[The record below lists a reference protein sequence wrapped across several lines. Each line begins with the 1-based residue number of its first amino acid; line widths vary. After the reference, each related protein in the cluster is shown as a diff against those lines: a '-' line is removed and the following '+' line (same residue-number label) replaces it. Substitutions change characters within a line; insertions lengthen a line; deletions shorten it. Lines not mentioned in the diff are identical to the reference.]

1 MNILTNNANYVS
13 GNEVATF
20 VLDTTAPYNILDFDQ
35 GLCNM
40 TGYSPRELSKK
51 ICTLDNLLYVED
63 FAEVIASINYQ
74 LSISNMVS
82 IQHRIVT
89 KSSSVLTVLCNGQ
102 AFSLSDGRDV
112 LQCVFTDIT
121 NLESAASETAKA
133 KTDLEIFSNTVP
145 SGISKHLLDNNLTLT
160 WANNYFYDMCGYTP
174 KEYKKK
180 YGKHTLPIVLSEDL
194 SIVIDALAD
203 LTEDSNSTIV
213 NFRIKCADDTI
224 KWVNAIF
231 ARAGETQDGFPVV
244 NLVMSDITN
253 LKIAEMKAML
263 EEQKYLIISDISEEL
278 PYEYD
283 IAEDVITFAEK
294 FNHIFEGESI
304 IYNPAENMLSSALV
318 SYDTKDAIE
327 ELFYLAKL
335 GTEYHSTEFKL
346 NTKNGGYQWYFSTFS
361 TIYDE
366 DSNPIRVVG
375 LLRNIHSQKIE
386 QQKLLTKAET
396 DLMTG
401 LLNKATTESKIKSY
415 LRELN
420 GNSYNVLMLV
430 DIDDFKNIND
440 TYGHLKGDDVII
452 DIANALMEYTGDYG
466 IAGRLGGDEFCVY
479 FTNLLDTT
487 VASEKAKLIADKL
500 RDKYPGDNGDC
511 KVTLSIGIAATNE
524 QIPYSVLLENADTA
538 LYQAKL
544 NGKNCYYC
552 YEEDMERGTY
562 KNERKSNKAI
572 ESTEDKV
579 MTELLTTLFGTNN
592 TYSAIENSLK
602 LIGENYDI
610 DKINIWEYGY
620 NTSFVDCTH
629 QWCREGIKSDRSIC
643 QHTPAAVLEE
653 LDAMGTDGIVYSS
666 DTSLIKLNFASM
678 NPESMGVK
686 KLIQSQI
693 ELNGKIIGYISFY
706 SMNPSTSWSVST
718 LSTYKLI
725 FKVIAEAVCYKQN
738 QRTLSLLREDT
749 ISTFNLIQNP
759 LVIVDKDTYDIMYFN
774 DYATDY
780 YPNLMLNSKCY
791 SSMYQEG
798 SPCIDCPLHK
808 MQANKPAK
816 FTKHNKTVDEMIDI
830 YLSPIKWN
838 ISSNSFLISAGTHK
852 QTKSE
857 RLKQEIEQNLTIE
870 KKIAEA
876 SYKDIVTGYGN
887 FEKFKVDAQDILS
900 DNPDEDFVMFYFN
913 IKNFKYINETYGH
926 TVGDRTLKTVAD
938 VLSKYLVE
946 DEVFAR
952 VISDTYIMLIH
963 YKNQDSFMSTF
974 NNIKREIHDACR
986 TVQDRFVVDFVTG
999 ILIIDETMHSYSINR
1014 LVDRAMMAAK
1024 SVDFSMG
1031 VTYAFYDDEY
1041 HKKVL
1046 NDAQIENSM
1055 HGALENKEFC
1065 AYVQPKYDISTNSLI
1080 GGELLVRWLSPSKG
1094 FLEPAAFIPSFEKN
1108 GFIYQ
1113 IDCFMLEQA
1122 CISLRKYLNN
1132 DIYVLPFSVNLSRVT
1147 LANPE
1152 FLARVQEIV
1161 EKYYIPHHYI
1171 EFEITES
1178 IFSENYSQMIDV
1190 LRKLKDMDFIINM
1203 DDFGTGYSSLTLLKD
1218 LPIDVIKLDHDF
1230 LARSAASDK
1239 NAACIL
1245 KSIVDMAHAL
1255 DIRVVSEGIETAEQ
1269 LDMLKSINCE
1279 IGQGFLFAKPMP
1291 IEDYDKMLKEYS
1303 QGTS

>member
-1 MNILTNNANYVS
+1 MNILTNNNYVS

-20 VLDTTAPYNILDFDQ
+20 VLETTAPYNILDFDQ

-74 LSISNMVS
+74 LSISNLVS

-89 KSSSVLTVLCNGQ
+89 KSGTVLTVLCNGQ
-102 AFSLSDGRDV
+102 AFSLNDGRDV

-133 KTDLEIFSNTVP
+133 KTDLEIFANTVP
-145 SGISKHLLDNNLTLT
+145 SGVSKHLLDNNLTLT

-174 KEYKKK
+174 REYKKK

-194 SIVIDALAD
+194 AIVIDALAD

-213 NFRIKCADDTI
+213 NFRIKCSDDSI

-231 ARAGETQDGFPVV
+231 ARAGEMSDGFPVV
-244 NLVMSDITN
+244 NLVMTDITN

-283 IAEDVITFAEK
+283 IAEDVITFADK
-294 FNHIFEGESI
+294 FNHIFEGSSI
-304 IYNPAENMLSSALV
+304 IYDPATNMIAEALV

-327 ELFYLAKL
+327 ELFTLAKQ

-366 DSNPIRVVG
+366 DNNPIRVVG

-401 LLNKATTESKIKSY
+401 LLNKATTESKIKSH

-452 DIANALMEYTGDYG
+452 DIAKALMEYTGDYG
-466 IAGRLGGDEFCVY
+466 LAGRLGGDEFCVY
-479 FTNLLDTT
+479 LTNILDTK
-487 VASEKAKLIADKL
+487 VASEKAELIADKL
-500 RDKYPGDNGDC
+500 REKYPGDNGDC
-511 KVTLSIGIAATNE
+511 KVTLSIGIASTNE
-524 QIPYSVLLENADTA
+524 QIPYNVLLENADTA

-544 NGKNCYYC
+544 NGKNCHYSYQ
-552 YEEDMERGTY
+552 EDMERGKY
-562 KNERKSNKAI
+562 ENARKDNKRI
-572 ESTEDKV
+572 ESTEDKII
-579 MTELLTTLFGTNN
+579 TELLTTLFGSSNN
-592 TYSAIENSLK
+592 YSAIENSLK
-602 LIGENYDI
+602 IIGKNYDI
-610 DKINIWEYGY
+610 DKISIWEYGY

-629 QWCREGIKSDRSIC
+629 QWCGEGIANDRNIC
-643 QHTPAAVLEE
+643 QHTPAAVFEE

-666 DTSLIKLNFASM
+666 DTSLIKLNYASM
-678 NPESMGVK
+678 NPESQGVK

-693 ELNGKIIGYISFY
+693 VLNSKIIGYISFY
-706 SMNPSTSWSVST
+706 SMNPNTSWSAST
-718 LSTYKLI
+718 LSTYKIL
-725 FKVIAEAVCYKQN
+725 FKVLAEAVCSKQN
-738 QRTLSLLREDT
+738 QKSLSLLREDT
-749 ISTFNLIQNP
+749 ISTFNVVQTPI
-759 LVIVDKDTYDIMYFN
+759 VIADKDSHEVLYFN
-774 DYATDY
+774 DAARDY
-780 YPNLMLNSKCY
+780 YPNLMLNATCHSC
-791 SSMYQEG
+791 MYQEG
-798 SPCIDCPLHK
+798 SPCKDCPLHK
-808 MQANKPAK
+808 MQENKPAK
-816 FTKHNKTVDEMIDI
+816 YTKHNKTVDDMIDV

-838 ISSNSFLISAGTHK
+838 IGTNSFLISAGAHK

-857 RLKQEIEQNLTIE
+857 RLRQEIEQNLTIE

-876 SYKDIVTGYGN
+876 SYRDIVTGYGN
-887 FEKFKVDAQDILS
+887 FEKFKVDAQDILN
-900 DNPDEDFVMFYFN
+900 DNPEQDFVMFYFN

-926 TVGDRTLKTVAD
+926 SVGDKTLKTVAD
-938 VLSKYLVE
+938 VLSKYLKE

-963 YKNQDSFMSTF
+963 YKNQDSFMDTF

-999 ILIIDETMHSYSINR
+999 ILIIDETMHSYSVNR
-1014 LVDRAMMAAK
+1014 LVDRAMMASK

-1055 HGALENKEFC
+1055 HGALENNEFC
-1065 AYVQPKYDISTNSLI
+1065 AYVQPKYDIATNGLI
-1080 GGELLVRWLSPSKG
+1080 GGELLVRWMSPSKG
-1094 FLEPAAFIPSFEKN
+1094 FLEPAAFLPSFEKN

-1132 DIYVLPFSVNLSRVT
+1132 DIYALPFSVNLSRVT

-1152 FLARVQEIV
+1152 FLTRVQDIV
-1161 EKYYIPHHYI
+1161 ERYYIPHHYI

-1190 LRKLKDMDFIINM
+1190 LRKLKEMDFLINM
-1203 DDFGTGYSSLTLLKD
+1203 DDFGTGYSSLTLLRD

-1230 LARSAASDK
+1230 LTRSAANDK
-1239 NAACIL
+1239 NATCIL
-1245 KSIVDMAHAL
+1245 KSIIDMAHAL
-1255 DIRVVSEGIETAEQ
+1255 DIRVVSEGIETTEQ
-1269 LDMLKSINCE
+1269 LEMLKSISCE

-1303 QGTS
+1303 QI